1 MVQPLR
7 FDESL
12 QAFARVVVDVLGRD
26 AFDKGRALRDPFGKL
41 SYISLQKLDAP
52 VGDRLIAQ
60 LSAVLKHYFASDIGL
75 IQPGEFGYEEL
86 WSAPTT
92 WELVWLSDVDAEYVD
107 IIDRRIVGQDW
118 LTSPLGQID
127 AVPPRLVFWSA
138 KGGVGRSTALSV
150 LAVHLAQ
157 TGRNVLVIDA
167 DLEAP
172 GLGAILLDQND
183 LPTYG
188 LLDYLSD
195 NGLARWSDEDLS
207 DFVSA
212 SLLTDRTAG
221 QGLVDV
227 APAVGS
233 TTLLHPQNMLA
244 KLSRA
249 LLEDPSENRTPISVK
264 SQLREFVDRLTL
276 RRSYDAVLIDAR
288 AGLSELAAGALLGLG
303 ANTLVFGVKQ
313 NQTFEDYRFL
323 FAHLSRMPH
332 SSDLE
337 LDWRRRFRF
346 VHAKADPQDEGES
359 FKDRLYTV
367 LADEFYEEEKSADE
381 TNVLNF
387 SLDDPEAMH
396 APLTINFDFP
406 YMRFDP
412 VQRPLQLK
420 RETYRSAFLE
430 FLQGARELL
439 GLPRE
444 E

>member
-1 MVQPLR
+1 MVKPLR

-26 AFDKGRALRDPFGKL
+26 AFDRGRALRDPFGRL
-41 SYISLQKLDAP
+41 SYISLQELDAS
-52 VGDRLIAQ
+52 VADRLIAQ
-60 LSAVLKHYFASDIGL
+60 LSAALKHYFASDVGL
-75 IQPGEFGYEEL
+75 VKPGEFGYEEL

-107 IIDRRIVGQDW
+107 VIDRRIVGQDW
-118 LTSPLGQID
+118 LTSPAVQND

-157 TGRNVLVIDA
+157 SGRNVLVIDA

-172 GLGAILLDQND
+172 GLGAILLDRND

-212 SLLTDRTAG
+212 SLLTDRSAG

-233 TTLLHPQNMLA
+233 ATLLHPQNMLA

-249 LLEDPSENRTPISVK
+249 LLEDPSESKAPIPVK
-264 SQLREFVDRLTL
+264 NQLCEFVDRLCL

-332 SSDLE
+332 PSDPE

-346 VHAKADPQDEGES
+346 VHAKADPQDEGEP
-359 FKDRLYTV
+359 FKDRLYAV
-367 LADEFYEEEKSADE
+367 LADEFYEEERNAAE
-381 TNVLNF
+381 ANVLNF
-387 SLDDPEAMH
+387 SLDDPDAMH
-396 APLTINFDFP
+396 SPLTINFDFP

-420 RETYRSAFLE
+420 RETYRAAFIE
-430 FLQGARELL
+430 FLHGARELL
-439 GLPRE
+439 GLPTE